1 MHGNNFRLTI
11 TLLMLFKD
19 VRNKQK
25 VMVVGEL
32 TMLLQRIRV
41 WSSRSN
47 IMILLTRVFLL
58 VVTLQRTS
66 NVTGIMAVGTTKWL
80 Q

>member
-1 MHGNNFRLTI
+1 
-11 TLLMLFKD
+11 
-19 VRNKQK
+19 
-25 VMVVGEL
+25 MVEEL
-32 TMLLQRIRV
+32 TVLLQRIGV

-58 VVTLQRTS
+58 VVPLERTS
-66 NVTGIMAVGTTKWL
+66 NVAGIMAVGTAKWL